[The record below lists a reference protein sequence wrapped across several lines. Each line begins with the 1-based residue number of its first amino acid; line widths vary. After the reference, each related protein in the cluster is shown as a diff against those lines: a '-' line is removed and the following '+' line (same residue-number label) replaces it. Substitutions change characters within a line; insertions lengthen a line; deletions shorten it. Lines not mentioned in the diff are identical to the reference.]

1 MLDPVPFLDTCL
13 TFLDSSIG
21 SFLFVPFYAIWVTC
35 LLPGLWATMLAGAL
49 YGLWQGSLLVFLG
62 AFLGAEIS
70 FLLGR
75 TYLRGW
81 VEELLSKNSKL
92 QAIEQSVS
100 REGLKL
106 ILLTRLSPAFPFS
119 LLNFAYGLSQ
129 VTFRD
134 YTIGLIG
141 ILPGTIIF
149 CGLGVV
155 AGDLAKFGE
164 VLALNKENH
173 FSWISFVGLIST
185 LCVAWLI
192 IKASRKA
199 LDQFNS

>member
-1 MLDPVPFLDTCL
+1 MVDPLHFLDTCK

-185 LCVAWLI
+185 LCVVWLI